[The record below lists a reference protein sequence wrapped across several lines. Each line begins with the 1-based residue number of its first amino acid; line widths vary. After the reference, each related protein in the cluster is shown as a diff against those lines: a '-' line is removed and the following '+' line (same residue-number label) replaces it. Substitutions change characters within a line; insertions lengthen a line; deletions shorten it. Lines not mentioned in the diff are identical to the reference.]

1 MAEKGMH
8 REGTATLNQRRAEA
22 LLGARP
28 TFTFEPPEADGTPCY
43 AVRLVR
49 GGTGEWF
56 GLVRDH
62 SVFAERV
69 RLGVRPRFVVYHE
82 GETPL
87 VCGVAEVR
95 LGGRV
100 HGAASTTWSSEQ
112 QQVLAMLLEAFP
124 FATDD
129 LCLLQVKLDE
139 VRIDDGDAPIHGA
152 VPRT

>member
-8 REGTATLNQRRAEA
+8 REGRATLNQRRAEA
-22 LLGARP
+22 LLGTHP
-28 TFTFEPPEADGTPCY
+28 TFTFEPPEADGTPCC

-56 GLVRDH
+56 GLVRDR

-87 VCGVAEVR
+87 VCGDADVR

-100 HGAASTTWSSEQ
+100 HDPAVPTWSACQ
-112 QQVLAMLLEAFP
+112 QEAISTLLGSFP
-124 FATDD
+124 FPADD
-129 LCLLQVKLDE
+129 LCLLQVKLGE
-139 VRIDDGDAPIHGA
+139 VRVDDGDAPFYGA